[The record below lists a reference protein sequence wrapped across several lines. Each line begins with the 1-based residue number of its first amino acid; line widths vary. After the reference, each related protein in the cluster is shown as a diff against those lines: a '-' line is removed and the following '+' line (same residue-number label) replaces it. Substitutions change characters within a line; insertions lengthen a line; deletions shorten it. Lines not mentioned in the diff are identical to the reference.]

1 MIFTTYWF
9 CIFSLLFFPLYWFSR
24 LSWLRL
30 TLLLGFCF
38 VFHAHFAGA
47 AGVIPIVVL
56 SITTYL
62 AGLSRNKWA
71 LRVGMGLP
79 IVALIFYKYT
89 HFITL
94 NCLTLISPHLG
105 LNLDQTLTAK
115 LPLAPPLAISFFVFE
130 FVHYLYE
137 VSRGEESIKNPAHF
151 CVFTFFFPS
160 LVAGPIKR
168 YQPFIASLKHGLD
181 KVTWE
186 DLKYGILRI
195 SLGLFKKVVV
205 ADNLT
210 PGIDFWHPR
219 LLELSLAQ
227 RWLFVLTLGV
237 RILMD
242 FSGYSDIAIG
252 LARIIG
258 IVLPENFYWP
268 YAATSLQQFWQ
279 RWHISLSSWIRDYVY
294 IPLGGNRHGLLRKTF
309 NGLLAFALCGLWHGA
324 AWNFIFWGV
333 MHGVGLALNSSYRT
347 WGILG
352 NYLSL
357 AFDKV
362 PVLGWITT
370 GLFVFLGWIYFFYP
384 ISEASHIVTLLFVK

>member
-1 MIFTTYWF
+1 
-9 CIFSLLFFPLYWFSR
+9 
-24 LSWLRL
+24 
-30 TLLLGFCF
+30 
-38 VFHAHFAGA
+38 
-47 AGVIPIVVL
+47 
-56 SITTYL
+56 
-62 AGLSRNKWA
+62 
-71 LRVGMGLP
+71 
-79 IVALIFYKYT
+79 
-89 HFITL
+89 
-94 NCLTLISPHLG
+94 
-105 LNLDQTLTAK
+105 
-115 LPLAPPLAISFFVFE
+115 
-130 FVHYLYE
+130 
-137 VSRGEESIKNPAHF
+137 
-151 CVFTFFFPS
+151 
-160 LVAGPIKR
+160 
-168 YQPFIASLKHGLD
+168 
-181 KVTWE
+181 
-186 DLKYGILRI
+186 
-195 SLGLFKKVVV
+195 
-205 ADNLT
+205 
-210 PGIDFWHPR
+210 
-219 LLELSLAQ
+219 
-227 RWLFVLTLGV
+227 
-237 RILMD
+237 MD